1 MTIDK
6 LVSIIIPCYNSALY
20 IEETVESVL
29 TQTYTNIEI
38 IIVDDGSTD
47 NTVATVQKIEESHS
61 NIKLIKQSNKGQT
74 ITRQVGVENSLG
86 EYLLFLDSD
95 DKIAPSYIEKAVLVL
110 GENPQVGIVTCR
122 AMLFEKYN
130 MEWKLN
136 PFKLPDFLLEN
147 SIFITSLIRKE
158 DFEKV
163 GGFDTQFTH
172 FEDWDLFISIIKLGK
187 KVYKIPEI
195 LFYYR
200 KRMNESSISDKGER
214 NKDILSDN
222 IFKVYTKHYEF
233 YKQNN
238 LDIKTLMDCK
248 ANYETQRLKHYN
260 VWYRKY
266 FYKIF
271 KPKKYNSLY
280 N

>member
-1 MTIDK
+1 MDK

-20 IEETVESVL
+20 IEETVESVKN
-29 TQTYTNIEI
+29 QTYPNIEVI
-38 IIVDDGSTD
+38 IINDGSTD
-47 NTVATVQKIEESHS
+47 NTSEILKIIRDKNQDFQIIEQENQGLSS
-61 NIKLIKQSNKGQT
+61 
-74 ITRQVGVENSLG
+74 TRQTGFSYSRG

-95 DKIAPSYIEKAVLVL
+95 DKIHSTYVEKAVAVL
-110 GENPQVGIVTCR
+110 DGNPQVGIVTCR

-130 MEWKLN
+130 MEWILK
-136 PFKLPDFLLEN
+136 PFVIHDFLLEN
-147 SIFITSLIRKE
+147 SIFATSFVRRDDYIKI
-158 DFEKV
+158 
-163 GGFDTQFTH
+163 GGFDNQLTH
-172 FEDWDLFISIIKLGK
+172 FEDWDFFISIIKLGR

-200 KRMNESSISDKGER
+200 KRMNESSMSDEGER
-214 NKDILSDN
+214 NKNILSDN
-222 IFKVYTKHYEF
+222 ILKIYTKHYEF

-248 ANYETQRLKHYN
+248 ATYETRRLKHYN

-271 KPKKYNSLY
+271 KPKKYKEIFS
-280 N
+280 